1 MPYFGLESENM
12 PLAVLDLNA
21 DLGEIEND
29 YEGLISII
37 SSANVACG
45 GHAGGGELLK
55 KTVAAAIQNGVAVG
69 AHPSYPDRD
78 HFGRVSM
85 RGLLTP
91 EELLGQLVE
100 QVQLVI
106 AELDSNGENLHHIKA
121 HGALYNDAMVDQDI
135 AQTLVELARVFQV
148 PLLGLPNSVLEKL
161 SSDSQVEFISEGF
174 VDRAYTQQ
182 GTLVPRDQAGAVLT
196 HEQSLEQVREIATNG
211 SLTTIAGGVIPLE
224 IKTLCVHADTPGA
237 AKTAKAVRELL
248 EGLDLVI
255 RSFDN

>member
-1 MPYFGLESENM
+1 M

-21 DLGEIEND
+21 DLGEIDND

-78 HFGRVSM
+78 NFGRVSM
-85 RGLLTP
+85 RGSISPETLLS
-91 EELLGQLVE
+91 LLVE
-100 QVQLVI
+100 QVKVVS
-106 AELDSNGENLHHIKA
+106 AELDSHGEKLHHIKA
-121 HGALYNDAMVDQDI
+121 HGALYNDAMVHQDI

-161 SSDSQVEFISEGF
+161 SGDSQVEFISEGF

-196 HEQSLEQVREIATNG
+196 HAQSLEQVRQIATNG
-211 SLTTIAGGVIPLE
+211 SLTTIAGDVISLD
-224 IKTLCVHADTPGA
+224 IRTLCVHADTPDA
-237 AKTAKAVRELL
+237 AETAKAIRELL
-248 EGLDLVI
+248 EGLGVGI